1 MTVRNLWNDLPDAWQ
16 LLAPQSRLAVEGLWE
31 GLERVVHQLIVDS
44 ARTAIDPL
52 LDRTSTA
59 RVRLWHPLDPADD
72 FALPPYTLSVPTLQ
86 DTILDPDTTWTDG
99 TDYTLVDNT
108 LAWRVA
114 APTAVVWAKRLTTF
128 NDRIEALLAAR
139 VPGLTAFAQDR
150 PEVFLQAVRG
160 LWYCSE
166 YGPTTARL
174 RAACAL
180 LLGLPTADAPGRVM
194 ATTATQLTLRREET
208 FHGTCDADGRV
219 IAGQGAGQVNLT
231 PATDQTLLYG
241 TGLPDLDADDWPHAW
256 LLLTDQPGRRIL
268 EVHDAT
274 QHLNVLTLD
283 AARVNADDGHL
294 VEQDTLDFTRAS
306 RFDLLRIQA
315 PAAVMGT
322 YRIDSVVGVATKTT
336 ANTMAAAATIEV
348 VSTTEFLDSGT
359 LVLEVNDEETH
370 SVSYTGKTATSFTGC
385 TGVPVSATGAEI
397 VQGRKLWLADP
408 LPAGTT
414 GLTAVINRQP
424 WIVVDRAVP
433 AATAGVVV
441 RGAFTWPDDLWRGA
455 WLYDRYQQGHRIVAS
470 GPSDLMIDH
479 PIPSGPCAVRLDPDA
494 DRDPEAVDLPAA
506 AVPAANE
513 RVPRFA
519 PLSEGVTIT
528 DYRSD
533 DRPSAPLRPPVLL
546 IDGASGSAW
555 VSVALAGWAKG
566 DPVRV
571 EATDQEALD
580 AEVREALLVGVV
592 AGTQGGVFTGELTK
606 LYAKG
611 VNFTAGA
618 NPVRP
623 GYALVIG
630 GTEHLIR
637 EVGTDNLTVFGDL
650 SATTPQTTVS
660 ADYTAGGTTLSI
672 EDGSGFDNIGR
683 GLLLEGSTLTLVE
696 WSAKPS
702 QNSLTITALGANVGR
717 DAKIIPTQDYTI
729 RYYRLRLSKDV
740 PVSYTTARLARL
752 RPTGQPTDRYPIGQY
767 RVVQARP
774 AATRT
779 SADGFVLTDK
789 GQNFLAANRPIR
801 VGDQVRIIDET
812 GRVTAVA
819 VSVIESATELRLA
832 AALPSTHQ
840 NLSGAYYE
848 IITDRHTDQAGRL
861 SVEVVPYRDPVNRA
875 ERYDRARLRDV
886 LDQLKPTGLALDIIE
901 RLPDDQ
907 VDRTDMVNHINEVSP
922 QVTEYLHSTNSLRIE
937 SLANEAVAGPAA
949 GALLAGPRPPVRW
962 AMETVYQAT
971 YTKGAAAD
979 GITPYRRDDGD
990 ETTLGDGTFFRP
1002 SRPSPPR
1009 GAVGFVQFRVW
1020 NDQSKLVLDRDR
1032 NGPSGQPSL
1041 ASWVQQDGRG
1051 LSLYLLIGTALHE
1064 YPFSFAAATA
1074 DTLTW
1079 SSAPAALPA
1088 APTVVVR
1095 LASAR
1100 GLSL

>member
-31 GLERVVHQLIVDS
+31 GLERVVHQMIVDS

-99 TDYTLVDNT
+99 TDYTLANNT
-108 LAWRVA
+108 IAWRVA

-241 TGLPDLDADDWPHAW
+241 TGLPDLDTDDWPHAW
-256 LLLTDQPGRRIL
+256 LLLTDQPARRIL
-268 EVHDAT
+268 EVHDVT

-322 YRIDSVVGVATKTT
+322 YRIDSVVGVVTKTT
-336 ANTMAAAATIEV
+336 ANTMAAALTIEV

-359 LVLEVNDEETH
+359 LILKVGRVTH
-370 SVSYTGKTATSFTGC
+370 LVRYTGKTATTFTGC

-408 LPAGTT
+408 LPVGTT
-414 GLTAVINRQP
+414 GLTAVINRHP
-424 WIVVDRAVP
+424 WVVVDRAVP
-433 AATAGVVV
+433 AAAAGVVV

-470 GPSDLMIDH
+470 GPSDLMLDH

-494 DRDPEAVDLPAA
+494 DRDPVSVALPAA
-506 AVPAANE
+506 AVPAAND

-519 PLSEGVTIT
+519 PLSEGVTIA

-546 IDGASGSAW
+546 TADADGSDW
-555 VSVALAGWAKG
+555 VSVASVNGWALG

-571 EATDQEALD
+571 EATGQPALD
-580 AEVREALLVGVV
+580 AEVRAVRRTP
-592 AGTQGGVFTGELTK
+592 ATQ
-606 LYAKG
+606 
-611 VNFTAGA
+611 
-618 NPVRP
+618 
-623 GYALVIG
+623 
-630 GTEHLIR
+630 
-637 EVGTDNLTVFGDL
+637 
-650 SATTPQTTVS
+650 
-660 ADYTAGGTTLSI
+660 
-672 EDGSGFDNIGR
+672 
-683 GLLLEGSTLTLVE
+683 
-696 WSAKPS
+696 
-702 QNSLTITALGANVGR
+702 
-717 DAKIIPTQDYTI
+717 
-729 RYYRLRLSKDV
+729 LRLSKAV

-752 RPTGQPTDRYPIGQY
+752 RLTGQPTDRYPIGQY
-767 RVVQARP
+767 RVVQAG
-774 AATRT
+774 AAANT
-779 SADGFVLTDK
+779 SADGHTLNTPTTTMTADTTTADTTLAVTSTTNFDPSGTLILEVNGVTHLVNYTGK
-789 GQNFLAANRPIR
+789 TATTFTGCTGVPVSTTGQEVKQAKFLADNRPIR

-819 VSVIESATELRLA
+819 VSVIVSATELRLA
-832 AALPSTHQ
+832 EALPSTHQ

-907 VDRTDMVNHINEVSP
+907 VDRTDMVNRINEVPP

-979 GITPYRRDDGD
+979 GITPYNRASGD

-1020 NDQSKLVLDRDR
+1020 DDQSKLVLDR
-1032 NGPSGQPSL
+1032 NGTQPSL
-1041 ASWVQQDGRG
+1041 ASWVQQDGQG

-1095 LASAR
+1095 LASAG